1 MSEQQS
7 QELLHKKGLLTQRHS
22 EMSQTDKRISEL
34 QQRLARKRQ
43 LNQQLSS
50 QMHSNLSRANVGLGE
65 SGLHSSNSILRS
77 SIGHP
82 GHGHK
87 ISHMRPLSAN
97 IAAVEPLQRE
107 QNRISEV

>member
-1 MSEQQS
+1 MSEQQG
-7 QELLHKKGLLTQRHS
+7 QELLHKKGLLTQRQS
-22 EMSQTDKRISEL
+22 EMAQTDKRISEL

-50 QMHSNLSRANVGLGE
+50 QMHSNLSRANVGLGG
-65 SGLHSSNSILRS
+65 SGYSSNSILRS
-77 SIGHP
+77 SVGHP

>member
-1 MSEQQS
+1 M
-7 QELLHKKGLLTQRHS
+7 HKKGLLTQRQS
-22 EMSQTDKRISEL
+22 EMVSVDKRISEL

-50 QMHSNLSRANVGLGE
+50 QMHSNLSRAHGMGLPP
-65 SGLHSSNSILRS
+65 SGLHNSNSILRS
-77 SIGHP
+77 SVGHP
-82 GHGHK
+82 GHRNK